1 MSSTNVR
8 EIAGRC
14 YAVSQI
20 SQALRAACYLSA
32 CTVRCGGGS
41 PMCGDLLEKI
51 FIRDKKEFELKN
63 KKLMFQKKGGQVV
76 GIY

>member
-1 MSSTNVR
+1 
-8 EIAGRC
+8 
-14 YAVSQI
+14 
-20 SQALRAACYLSA
+20 
-32 CTVRCGGGS
+32 
-41 PMCGDLLEKI
+41 MCGDLLEKI